1 MNIFEKI
8 KFLLRKPKI
17 VVLTDN
23 NRELVKRIAARIV
36 GSSFAE
42 DLSEAKKKKLSSTW
56 IGREVLFA
64 DDIEKIDLSSRKYLI
79 FNFDKEGIRKIKEMT
94 PVKALTFGFQE
105 GADFQVTDVKI
116 NGGTNFK
123 VNYQGKIVPIWLMGT
138 KSPEEIYPVL
148 AAVAIGTALG
158 LNLIEISQILKEVDI
173 CNKKS

>member
-36 GSSFAE
+36 GSSFR
-42 DLSEAKKKKLSSTW
+42 

-79 FNFDKEGIRKIKEMT
+79 SNFDKEGFRKIKEGT
-94 PVKALTFGFQE
+94 PVKTLTFGFQE

>member
-36 GSSFAE
+36 GSSFR
-42 DLSEAKKKKLSSTW
+42 

-94 PVKALTFGFQE
+94 PVKTLTFGFQE